1 MEYKPTSITVYQ
13 PFMSQQAFRDF
24 LKLPSEESAI
34 KIGLHDLL
42 EVAKVVAIDGRV
54 SCGCFEKKLI
64 GFRLQCQILKVESQ
78 ELREVYFAEWKQ
90 LPKSEQVTGNN
101 DEVAKEQREAE

>member
-24 LKLPSEESAI
+24 LKLPSEESAP

-42 EVAKVVAIDGRV
+42 EMAKVVAIDGLV
-54 SCGCFEKKLI
+54 SCGCFEKELI

-78 ELREVYFAEWKQ
+78 ELSLLCLCEC
-90 LPKSEQVTGNN
+90 LSKSYSL
-101 DEVAKEQREAE
+101 